1 MGPGKAL
8 ELMYSG
14 KIIDAREAERIGLV
28 SKVVPPDE
36 LMPAAKEMAK
46 ELTQGTPLATKG
58 IKGTYLRFYR
68 MAAHYPSWR
77 NRRAFPQPLTDR
89 GLQGGCPVLPGEEA
103 AGLERQVNPEY
114 HRIPGTEAL
123 SFSAMF
129 P

>member
-46 ELTQGTPLATKG
+46 ELTQGAPLALKG
-58 IKGTYLRFYR
+58 IKELTYGSMEWPPTSHHGETRERFSSLSLSEDCKEGIQSFLEKR
-68 MAAHYPSWR
+68 P
-77 NRRAFPQPLTDR
+77 
-89 GLQGGCPVLPGEEA
+89 PVWKG
-103 AGLERQVNPEY
+103 R
-114 HRIPGTEAL
+114 
-123 SFSAMF
+123 
-129 P
+129 